1 MAKIDVNT
9 LKNKDGK
16 LDFEKVKVLK
26 PILENITKDEL
37 IEMSIKANRDPFEIF
52 PDRLPTQNKMPLP
65 PDEHKHIGLY
75 ESKQTLYLL
84 IAHSYN
90 KVMERLDK
98 LEKGGVK

>member
-1 MAKIDVNT
+1 MKE
-9 LKNKDGK
+9 L
-16 LDFEKVKVLK
+16 LEK
-26 PILENITKDEL
+26 ITKKEL
-37 IEMSIKANRDPFEIF
+37 LEFSVKKNREPYSGF
-52 PDRLPTQNKMPLP
+52 PNRLPTMGKMPLP